1 MRVRVRVSV
10 SSSLLPP
17 SLLTLAPLQ
26 SPPYP
31 LLSFAIFATMGEK
44 EAKADDDTLRDPAP
58 YLSPPPLAPISPLLS
73 PSQQDD
79 DAGFTGRYTRVEQ
92 TAPRALL
99 QGAFPRDDDPFGLPK
114 VQLLAASLGLGF
126 AFARGLFLAAI
137 SRGRNIP
144 FSLAF
149 VTGTRATAPWY
160 IGGFTLA
167 ASADWL
173 GNRVGGDPEVKQ
185 RQRDYD
191 LP

>member
-1 MRVRVRVSV
+1 MREG
-10 SSSLLPP
+10 
-17 SLLTLAPLQ
+17 
-26 SPPYP
+26 
-31 LLSFAIFATMGEK
+31 IEE
-44 EAKADDDTLRDPAP
+44 EANDVLRDPAP
-58 YLSPPPLAPISPLLS
+58 SLSPAPARPLAPSS
-73 PSQQDD
+73 QQQQQQQDD
-79 DAGFTGRYTRVEQ
+79 DDDTGGFTGRYTRVEQ

-126 AFARGLFLAAI
+126 ALARGLFLAAV

-144 FSLAF
+144 FSLAL

-173 GNRVGGDPEVKQ
+173 GSRVGGDTGGSEAAKE